1 MANRSVTT
9 RRTAAS
15 STQASAV
22 GVYATTSNNY
32 TLIGSTI
39 DINTQFTVANIQ
51 FGAPGVT
58 VPGTS
63 LNSPVVTPVI
73 TTVYYTDFNYN
84 ILSTNSAPST
94 TTSGLR
100 IIGQNFL
107 SNAQVYLQGNVANST
122 YVNSTEIRLPL
133 PPAAAATA
141 NTLMVFNSNVS
152 GAVYYPGIQ
161 WQNAPV
167 WVTAATLPAGNV
179 GDVYSTTVSA
189 TGSGTVTYSVASYST
204 LPAVLS
210 LNSST
215 GVISGTLVGSPTAI
229 GTFNFDIIATNTYS
243 QIATRTFSLTVG
255 YLIQYLVVAGGGAG
269 GTGADGGGGGAG
281 GLLSGSTTFAVGTT
295 YTISVGAGGAGGT
308 PSSPTPSQAG
318 FSSNISGPG
327 FTTVTANGGGG
338 AQSDTGGYAGSGGSG
353 GGTLG
358 PLSPTHGLATGSP
371 GYGVAG
377 TQGYPGGYTN
387 PLSPTYFGG
396 AGGGGGAGGTGGNGN
411 AVTPVGAAGAGGSG
425 VTWPYTGPATYYAGG
440 GGGGGTQAQG
450 PAPGFP
456 TPAITAGSGGQGGGG
471 PGSQT
476 GNGTAGTTNTGGG
489 GGGGGYTFPSPGPS
503 YIGGNGG
510 AGGSGVVIIA
520 VPTPNYPGA
529 YGPQATTP
537 PSAPGMT
544 IITFN
549 SSGTYTT

>member
-22 GVYATTSNNY
+22 GVYATASNNY

-269 GTGADGGGGGAG
+269 GYGTSGGGGAG
-281 GLLSGSTTFAVGTT
+281 GLLQGSTILTAGTA
-295 YTISVGAGGAGGT
+295 YTIQIGAGGVNPGSPAPGARGGD
-308 PSSPTPSQAG
+308 G
-318 FSSNISGPG
+318 FSSNISGSG
-327 FTTVTANGGGG
+327 FTAITTTGGGGGGG
-338 AQSDTGGYAGSGGSG
+338 AAGPLLAGDPGGSG
-353 GGTLG
+353 GGASESSGSFGT
-358 PLSPTHGLATGSP
+358 ATGSP
-371 GYGVAG
+371 GSVGVAG
-377 TQGYPGGYTN
+377 PQGYPGGPGN
-387 PLSPTYFGG
+387 PPNGG
-396 AGGGGGAGGTGGNGN
+396 GGGGGAGGGGTVATGL
-411 AVTPVGAAGAGGSG
+411 VAGGGGGGGAG
-425 VTWPYTGPATYYAGG
+425 VTWPYTGTTYAGG
-440 GGGGGTQAQG
+440 GGAWYGG
-450 PAPGFP
+450 PGG
-456 TPAITAGSGGQGGGG
+456 AGGGG
-471 PGSQT
+471 AGGGPSTSGLAGSPGH
-476 GNGTAGTTNTGGG
+476 GGG
-489 GGGGGYTFPSPGPS
+489 GGA
-503 YIGGNGG
+503 GNGG
-510 AGGSGVVIIA
+510 GGSGGSGVVIIA

-537 PSAPGMT
+537 PAAPGMT
-544 IITFN
+544 VITFTAP
-549 SSGTYTT
+549 GTYTA